1 MPTSELLNLLNSLQ
15 AEAGRSTMDFVTVL
29 FGYLVCAHFI
39 GAGLSRAYVLL
50 LTALY
55 TLFCTFPLA
64 GTTVAM
70 TTIAALNANHQ
81 AGLSALGLAD
91 LHAEAGVAYVPAA
104 TYALAWL
111 MSLGYMY
118 RVRKAARS

>member
-1 MPTSELLNLLNSLQ
+1 MPTSELLDLLNSLQ

-39 GAGLSRAYVLL
+39 GAGLSRTYVLL

-55 TLFCTFPLA
+55 TVFCMFPLM
-64 GTTVAM
+64 G
-70 TTIAALNANHQ
+70 TTIAMATISALNVSHQ
-81 AGLSALGLAD
+81 TELSALGLAD
-91 LHAEAGVAYVPAA
+91 LRGGATVPFLPVA

-118 RVRKAARS
+118 RVRKAART